1 MARIELTDA
10 ERDVLAALC
19 EAAVESNFDSG
30 EMMHLLF
37 KACEL
42 KDHEA
47 IRAVLEKLTVL
58 EFPETKITKL
68 NW

>member
-10 ERDVLAALC
+10 ERDVIAALC